1 MGHSGY
7 FRNISE
13 AMAGAGKEFVA
24 PEVKE
29 VEGGEGRMPGL
40 MGTGMSVKEKYA
52 ERMKKLRDLHMKRN
66 EARKLN
72 HQEVVEEDRR
82 NKEPKNMEARRR
94 RAEYILTEEQQ
105 KAECEAAGKD
115 WEIEKLRNIGAD
127 DAEALDRRKKAKH
140 NPDEGFSSYE
150 QATFRK
156 YSGLTKQIKPDMEK
170 YEVAKHKAG
179 DAFYA
184 QAGTIVHGVHKDS
197 KEAID
202 RMAGDVI
209 KQQEKRAKYSRRRRH
224 DPDADIDYINERNMN
239 FNKKLERFY
248 GSYTK
253 EIKDSLERGT
263 AV

>member
-1 MGHSGY
+1 MIKY
-7 FRNISE
+7 FSVKHCK
-13 AMAGAGKEFVA
+13 MASSSFVA
-24 PEVKE
+24 PELKE
-29 VEGGEGRMPGL
+29 SSGSESSKPGL
-40 MGTGMSVKEKYA
+40 MGSGMSAKEKYA
-52 ERMKKLRDLHMKRN
+52 ERMKKLRDLHLKRN

-94 RAEYILTEEQQ
+94 RAEYILAEETQ
-105 KAECEAAGKD
+105 KAECEAEGKD
-115 WEIEKLRNIGAD
+115 WEIEKLRNVGAD
-127 DAEALDRRKKAKH
+127 EADSLDKRKKAKH

-156 YSGLTKQIKPDMEK
+156 YSGLTKQIKPDMGH
-170 YEVAKHKAG
+170 YEISKEKAG

-184 QAGTIVHGVHKDS
+184 EAGTIVHGVHKDS
-197 KEAID
+197 KDAID
-202 RMAGDVI
+202 KMALDVL
-209 KQQEKRAKYSRRRRH
+209 KQQEKREKYSRRRRH
-224 DPDADIDYINERNMN
+224 DPDADIDYINERNMK

-253 EIKDSLERGT
+253 EIKDNLERGT

>member
-1 MGHSGY
+1 LLKSDN
-7 FRNISE
+7 FKLTK
-13 AMAGAGKEFVA
+13 MASSSFSFVA
-24 PEVKE
+24 PEVKDSA
-29 VEGGEGRMPGL
+29 GATKGKPGL
-40 MGTGMSVKEKYA
+40 MDSGMSAKQKYA
-52 ERMKKLRDLHMKRN
+52 ERMKKLRDLHGKRN

-82 NKEPKNMEARRR
+82 TKEPKNMEARRR
-94 RAEYILTEEQQ
+94 RAEYILAEESK

-115 WEIEKLRNIGAD
+115 WEIEKLRDLGAD
-127 DAEALDRRKKAKH
+127 EADSLSKRKNSKH

-156 YSGLTKQIKPDMEK
+156 YSGLTKQIKPDMEE
-170 YEVAKHKAG
+170 YQVAKCSSG

-184 QAGTIVHGVHKDS
+184 EAGTIVHGVHKDS

-202 RMAGDVI
+202 RMAVDVI
-209 KQQEKRAKYSRRRRH
+209 KQQEKREKFSRRRRH

-248 GSYTK
+248 GTYTK
-253 EIKDSLERGT
+253 EIKDNLERGT

>member
-1 MGHSGY
+1 VNSDK
-7 FRNISE
+7 
-13 AMAGAGKEFVA
+13 MASASFTA
-24 PEVKE
+24 PEVKDSE
-29 VEGGEGRMPGL
+29 EAGGSLPGL
-40 MGTGMSVKEKYA
+40 MGKEMSAKEKYA
-52 ERMKKLRDLHMKRN
+52 ERMKKLRDLHLKRN

-94 RAEYILTEEQQ
+94 RAEYVLQEEAL
-105 KAECEAAGKD
+105 KAECDAQGKD
-115 WEIEKLRNIGAD
+115 WEIEKLRNLGAD
-127 DAEALDRRKKAKH
+127 EADALDKRKKSKQ

-156 YSGLTKQIKPDMEK
+156 YSGLTKQIKPDMGTYEVEK
-170 YEVAKHKAG
+170 YKAG

-184 QAGTIVHGVHKDS
+184 EAGTIVHGVHKDS
-197 KEAID
+197 KDAINK
-202 RMAGDVI
+202 MAEDVI
-209 KQQEKRAKYSRRRRH
+209 KQQEKREKYSRRRRH
-224 DPDADIDYINERNMN
+224 DPDADIDYINERNMK

-253 EIKDSLERGT
+253 EIKDNLERGT

>member
-94 RAEYILTEEQQ
+94 RAEYILKEEEL
-105 KAECEAAGKD
+105 KAKCLEEGKD
-115 WEIEKLRNIGAD
+115 FEIEK
-127 DAEALDRRKKAKH
+127 
-140 NPDEGFSSYE
+140 
-150 QATFRK
+150 
-156 YSGLTKQIKPDMEK
+156 
-170 YEVAKHKAG
+170 
-179 DAFYA
+179 
-184 QAGTIVHGVHKDS
+184 
-197 KEAID
+197 
-202 RMAGDVI
+202 
-209 KQQEKRAKYSRRRRH
+209 
-224 DPDADIDYINERNMN
+224 
-239 FNKKLERFY
+239 
-248 GSYTK
+248 
-253 EIKDSLERGT
+253 
-263 AV
+263 